1 MPNYLLLTPCGFYL
15 RLRVPADLRV
25 TLGKRE
31 IKKPLYTHD
40 KKTAS
45 RLANHLVYN
54 IEQQFNTLLEPR
66 IRGDAQQ

>member
-54 IEQQFNTLLEPR
+54 IE
-66 IRGDAQQ
+66 